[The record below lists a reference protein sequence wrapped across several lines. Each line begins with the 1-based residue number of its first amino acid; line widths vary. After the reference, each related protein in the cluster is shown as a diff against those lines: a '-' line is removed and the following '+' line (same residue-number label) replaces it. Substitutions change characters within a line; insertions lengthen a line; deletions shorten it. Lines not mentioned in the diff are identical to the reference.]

1 MHACM
6 HDHELCL
13 ANLHSSYL
21 KQLKPSS
28 VSLRHKF
35 CSVMNSLTR
44 LFGAQILVMC
54 YSIVM
59 GTVYLFNSKCMGL
72 SITYAVHRQN
82 FYMCISLALLKLDSC
97 VPCSKLLT
105 LHAAELRFGNVCS
118 LPPELQS
125 PLP

>member
-1 MHACM
+1 MQLVCIQVLNMHACM

-44 LFGAQILVMC
+44 LFCAQILVMC
-54 YSIVM
+54 YSIAM
-59 GTVYLFNSKCMGL
+59 GTV
-72 SITYAVHRQN
+72 IQN
-82 FYMCISLALLKLDSC
+82 AW
-97 VPCSKLLT
+97 
-105 LHAAELRFGNVCS
+105 VC
-118 LPPELQS
+118 P
-125 PLP
+125 